1 MLRTAL
7 ILVCI
12 ALAVQG
18 KTRRGP
24 LPHLFWD
31 KVKHLDVVDEPEEKI
46 VGGTE
51 VILLFD
57 RKEMYTNHGQRITY
71 MCILQKYFRIEDKSV
86 TWKYIVMFSK
96 N

>member
-57 RKEMYTNHGQRITY
+57 HK
-71 MCILQKYFRIEDKSV
+71 
-86 TWKYIVMFSK
+86 
-96 N
+96 

>member
-1 MLRTAL
+1 MIMLRSAL
-7 ILVCI
+7 VLFCI
-12 ALAVQG
+12 ALAVQA
-18 KTRRGP
+18 KTRKGS

-57 RKEMYTNHGQRITY
+57 HK
-71 MCILQKYFRIEDKSV
+71 
-86 TWKYIVMFSK
+86 
-96 N
+96 